1 MFINR
6 SDMTEAHLD
15 AFEGAIKSSYGLQ
28 DVMQF
33 VLLLFLSG
41 KNTVIMK
48 FNLCIKYRT
57 EHGFILSF
65 IYRSLLFMG
74 RLLRTLY

>member
-1 MFINR
+1 
-6 SDMTEAHLD
+6 MTEALLD
-15 AFEGAIKSSYGLQ
+15 AGEGAIKSSYRLQ

-33 VLLLFLSG
+33 LLLLFLSG
-41 KNTVIMK
+41 KNIVIMK

-57 EHGFILSF
+57 EHSFILSF

-74 RLLRTLY
+74 RLLTALY